1 MSALAPLVLGIVL
14 LVVVALWLVRCV
26 RRGRFA
32 IHDRLG
38 AATEALGVVA
48 TFALARVGVAWTM
61 LPTVVWLGAVV
72 LAAAGVAALVVRL
85 PSLPVV
91 TQRSRAG
98 RAWRGVRVVAGSVLG
113 LAVVGVSALTW
124 SA

>member
-32 IHDRLG
+32 IHDRVG
-38 AATEALGVVA
+38 AATEVLGVVA

>member
-1 MSALAPLVLGIVL
+1 MSALAPVVLGIVL

-32 IHDRLG
+32 IHDPVG